1 VAAVRQSEAAVCL
14 QPEAVTPAVVVAEA
28 DTAARVGRTPSSAA
42 DPLSGYYPVHFRF
55 FWWGGRPR
63 PRRTPRSGFYFRFF
77 SKKSVV
83 FSSSCLRNSPVTP
96 WLFCG

>member
-1 VAAVRQSEAAVCL
+1 VAADLAVAVRQSEAVVCRL
-14 QPEAVTPAVVVAEA
+14 PEAVMRAVVVAEA
-28 DTAARVGRTPSSAA
+28 DTAASN
-42 DPLSGYYPVHFRF
+42 DPV
-55 FWWGGRPR
+55 
-63 PRRTPRSGFYFRFF
+63 YFRFF